1 MVSLLWCTHKPS
13 IVEPVRIGERSKQV
27 NLERRPTWELKVM
40 VKALSL
46 HSWHNTEEE
55 KKRLLEAKKILKL
68 RSKEGVSK

>member
-1 MVSLLWCTHKPS
+1 M
-13 IVEPVRIGERSKQV
+13 
-27 NLERRPTWELKVM
+27 NLERRPTWELKVI

-68 RSKEGVSK
+68 RRKEGVSK